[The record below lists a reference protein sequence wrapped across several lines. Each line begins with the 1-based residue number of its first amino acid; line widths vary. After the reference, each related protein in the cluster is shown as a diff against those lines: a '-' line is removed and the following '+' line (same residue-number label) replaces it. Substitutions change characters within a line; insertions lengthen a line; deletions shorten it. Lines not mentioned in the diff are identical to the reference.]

1 MPDNTHT
8 HINVSC
14 TYVWHIHIYN
24 TCEYYDLHCFCTHA
38 ENPETCPQ
46 TLLTKHTAIH
56 AYIHIHNT
64 IHMHAH
70 KQHTTRTHMYAHV
83 SVSLFNLKRCYLQFA
98 SNTRFYFVFFFFLH
112 CHELSS
118 FAFLVQ
124 WGRVT
129 NRSYNLSENRNKIV
143 EKSNNS
149 SKCLLHALKTHTQAH
164 SHTHTCIQNAMAG
177 TVVFGWVFF
186 FLYSFCCLS
195 KGSLTF

>member
-1 MPDNTHT
+1 MRT
-8 HINVSC
+8 
-14 TYVWHIHIYN
+14 
-24 TCEYYDLHCFCTHA
+24 
-38 ENPETCPQ
+38 
-46 TLLTKHTAIH
+46 
-56 AYIHIHNT
+56 YIHIHNT

-129 NRSYNLSENRNKIV
+129 NRSYNLSQNRNKIV

-164 SHTHTCIQNAMAG
+164 THMHTKCNGGNCRLWLGI
-177 TVVFGWVFF
+177 FF
-186 FLYSFCCLS
+186 FCILFVVWVRVVLPFKNSRSCSADIFL
-195 KGSLTF
+195 

>member
-1 MPDNTHT
+1 MR
-8 HINVSC
+8 
-14 TYVWHIHIYN
+14 TYIY
-24 TCEYYDLHCFCTHA
+24 
-38 ENPETCPQ
+38 
-46 TLLTKHTAIH
+46 I
-56 AYIHIHNT
+56 I
-64 IHMHAH
+64 HAH
-70 KQHTTRTHMYAHV
+70 KQHTTRTHIYAHV

-164 SHTHTCIQNAMAG
+164 THTHAYKMQWRELSSLVG
-177 TVVFGWVFF
+177 YFF
-186 FLYSFCCLS
+186 FCILFVVWVRVVLPFKNSRSCSADIFL
-195 KGSLTF
+195 